1 MPLDAPPNIFRT
13 ALDNLKGFTHWRAVG
28 SVLTGLFILGL
39 VLFVVDRCGTWRE
52 NSKIKKAQVNVNL
65 ALANLANA
73 QNQLDQDRNA
83 LPVAVEDVKIATNTY
98 VNATNA
104 TTEARIATNRALQNL
119 QSAVNNN
126 RPVDVT
132 ANSLEKQLA
141 ELDK

>member
-1 MPLDAPPNIFRT
+1 M
-13 ALDNLKGFTHWRAVG
+13 ALDDPTQFEKALTSLREFTHWRAVG

-52 NSKIKKAQVNVNL
+52 NSRIKKAQINVNL
-65 ALANLANA
+65 ALGNLANA

-83 LPVAVEDVKIATNTY
+83 LPVAVEDVKRNANAY
-98 VNATNA
+98 VEAVNA

-119 QSAVNNN
+119 SNAVNNN

-132 ANSLEKQLA
+132 ANSLQKQLD